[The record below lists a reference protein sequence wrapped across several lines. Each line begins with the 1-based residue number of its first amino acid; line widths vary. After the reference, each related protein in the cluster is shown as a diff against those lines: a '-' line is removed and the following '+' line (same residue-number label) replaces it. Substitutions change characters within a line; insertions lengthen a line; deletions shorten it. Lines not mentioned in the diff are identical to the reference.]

1 MSDIPETF
9 MQAAWECEFPHS
21 GQTRREAIARALM
34 AAAREADEAATKRE
48 RERTGLTEQQ
58 FEGLANG
65 TMVVVPN
72 AEMERLLSELTM
84 AREGYRAAC
93 EANRNLRAM
102 LALKEKAE

>member
-48 RERTGLTEQQ
+48 RERA
-58 FEGLANG
+58 ANIILHNSISYG
-65 TMVVVPN
+65 VETVLRPRRPDDQH
-72 AEMERLLSELTM
+72 ALE
-84 AREGYRAAC
+84 YAAAILKG
-93 EANRNLRAM
+93 EA
-102 LALKEKAE
+102 